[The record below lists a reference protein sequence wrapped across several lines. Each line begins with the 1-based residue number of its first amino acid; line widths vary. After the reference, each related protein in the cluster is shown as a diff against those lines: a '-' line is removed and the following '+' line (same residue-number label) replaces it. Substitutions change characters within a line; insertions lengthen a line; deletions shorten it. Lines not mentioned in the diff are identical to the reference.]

1 MKSAKTEQVK
11 INFRLNQP
19 KNDTKAENTM
29 STFFAQPY
37 SLDAVG
43 FYFDTLEAYTEKSE
57 CLLDSFGNPVEEFEL
72 QFIDGD
78 DCELF
83 SACGINQGN
92 LHTWFETIIDLSDQE
107 KTALFYLRSVLG
119 YNLEN
124 ALDKLEDVNLS
135 EGNLKD
141 VAGTLFDEF
150 YLNDVPESVRAYID
164 YEKYARDCE
173 LGGDLCEFDFNGTT
187 WTCTNASGM

>member
-1 MKSAKTEQVK
+1 
-11 INFRLNQP
+11 
-19 KNDTKAENTM
+19 M

-57 CLLDSFGNPVEEFEL
+57 NLLDAFGYPVEEFEI

-83 SACGINQGN
+83 SACGINQCN
-92 LHTWFETIIDLSDQE
+92 LHTWFEDVADLRDQE
-107 KTALFYLRSVLG
+107 KTALFYLCSILG

-141 VAGTLFDEF
+141 VAETLFDEL
-150 YLNDVPESVRAYID
+150 YLSDVPESVRAYID

-187 WTCTNASGM
+187 WTCTNVSSL

>member
-19 KNDTKAENTM
+19 KNDTKAENNM

-43 FYFDTLEAYTEKSE
+43 FYFDTLEAYTEE
-57 CLLDSFGNPVEEFEL
+57 LERLLDAFGNPVEEFEI

-83 SACGINQGN
+83 SACRINQGN
-92 LHTWFETIIDLSDQE
+92 LAVWFDDVADLSIQE
-107 KTALFYLRSVLG
+107 KTALFYLCSILG
-119 YNLEN
+119 YSLEN
-124 ALDKLEDVNLS
+124 ALDKLEEVNLS

-141 VAGTLFDEF
+141 VAETLFDEF

-173 LGGDLCEFDFNGTT
+173 IGGDLYEFDFNGTT
-187 WTCTNASGM
+187 WTCTNASGV

>member
-1 MKSAKTEQVK
+1 
-11 INFRLNQP
+11 
-19 KNDTKAENTM
+19 M

-43 FYFDTLEAYTEKSE
+43 FYFDTLEAYAEKSE
-57 CLLDSFGNPVEEFEL
+57 CLLDAFGNPVEEFEI

-92 LHTWFETIIDLSDQE
+92 LAMWFETIADLSDQE

-124 ALDKLEDVNLS
+124 ALDRLEDVNLS

-141 VAGTLFDEF
+141 VAETLFDEF

-173 LGGDLCEFDFNGTT
+173 IGGDLYEFDFNGTT
-187 WTCTNASGM
+187 WTCTNASGI

>member
-1 MKSAKTEQVK
+1 
-11 INFRLNQP
+11 
-19 KNDTKAENTM
+19 M

-43 FYFDTLEAYTEKSE
+43 FYFDTLESYAEKSE
-57 CLLDSFGNPVEEFEL
+57 SLLDAFGNPVEEFEI

-92 LHTWFETIIDLSDQE
+92 LAVWFDDVADMSDQE
-107 KTALFYLRSVLG
+107 KTALFYLCSVLG
-119 YNLEN
+119 YCLQN

-141 VAGTLFDEF
+141 VAETLFDEF

-187 WTCTNASGM
+187 WTCTNASGI

>member
-1 MKSAKTEQVK
+1 
-11 INFRLNQP
+11 
-19 KNDTKAENTM
+19 M

-37 SLDAVG
+37 NLDAVG

-57 CLLDSFGNPVEEFEL
+57 CMLDTFGNPVEEFEI

-83 SACGINQGN
+83 LACGINQGN
-92 LHTWFETIIDLSDQE
+92 LATWFETIVDLSDQE

-141 VAGTLFDEF
+141 VAEALFDEF

-173 LGGDLCEFDFNGTT
+173 LGGDLYEFDFNGTT
-187 WTCTNASGM
+187 WTCTNASSL

>member
-1 MKSAKTEQVK
+1 
-11 INFRLNQP
+11 
-19 KNDTKAENTM
+19 M

-37 SLDAVG
+37 SFDAVG

-57 CLLDSFGNPVEEFEL
+57 NLLDAFGNPGEEFEI

-83 SACGINQGN
+83 SACGINQAN
-92 LHTWFETIIDLSDQE
+92 LNLWFETITDLAEHE
-107 KTALFYLRSVLG
+107 KTALYYLCSVSG

-141 VAGTLFDEF
+141 VAETLFDEF
-150 YLNDVPESVRAYID
+150 YLSDVPESVRAYID

-173 LGGDLCEFDFNGTT
+173 LGGDLCEFYFNGAT
-187 WTCTNASGM
+187 WTCTNASGV

>member
-1 MKSAKTEQVK
+1 
-11 INFRLNQP
+11 
-19 KNDTKAENTM
+19 M

-43 FYFDTLEAYTEKSE
+43 FYFDTLEAYGEKSE
-57 CLLDSFGNPVEEFEL
+57 RLLDTFGNLVEEFEI

-92 LHTWFETIIDLSDQE
+92 LYTWFETIIDLSDQE

-141 VAGTLFDEF
+141 VAETLFDEF

-173 LGGDLCEFDFNGTT
+173 IGGDLHEFDYNGTT
-187 WTCTNASGM
+187 WTCTNASGI

>member
-1 MKSAKTEQVK
+1 
-11 INFRLNQP
+11 
-19 KNDTKAENTM
+19 M

-43 FYFDTLEAYTEKSE
+43 FYFDTLEAYTEESE
-57 CLLDSFGNPVEEFEL
+57 RLLDAFGNPVEEFEI

-83 SACGINQGN
+83 SACRINQGN
-92 LHTWFETIIDLSDQE
+92 LAVWFDDVADLSIQE
-107 KTALFYLRSVLG
+107 KTALFYLCSILG
-119 YNLEN
+119 YSLEN
-124 ALDKLEDVNLS
+124 ALGKLEEVNLS

-141 VAGTLFDEF
+141 VAETLFDEF

-173 LGGDLCEFDFNGTT
+173 IGGDLYEFDFNGTT
-187 WTCTNASGM
+187 WTCTNASGV

>member
-1 MKSAKTEQVK
+1 VKSAKTEQVK

-37 SLDAVG
+37 NLDAVG
-43 FYFDTLEAYTEKSE
+43 FYFETLEAYTEKSE
-57 CLLDSFGNPVEEFEL
+57 NLLDAFGNPVEEFEI

-83 SACGINQGN
+83 SVCGINQGN
-92 LHTWFETIIDLSDQE
+92 LQAWFETVADLRDQE
-107 KTALFYLRSVLG
+107 KTALFYLCSILG

-141 VAGTLFDEF
+141 VAETLFDEF

-187 WTCTNASGM
+187 WTCTNASGI

>member
-1 MKSAKTEQVK
+1 VKSARTEQIK
-11 INFRLNQP
+11 IKFRLNQP
-19 KNDTKAENTM
+19 KNYTKAENTM

-43 FYFDTLEAYTEKSE
+43 FFFVSLEAYAEKSE
-57 CLLDSFGNPVEEFEL
+57 CLLDAFGNPVEEFVIR
-72 QFIDGD
+72 FIDGD

-92 LHTWFETIIDLSDQE
+92 LHTWFEAIIDLSDQE

-135 EGNLKD
+135 VGKLKD
-141 VAGTLFDEF
+141 VAEALFDEF
-150 YLNDVPESVRAYID
+150 YLNGVPESVRAYID
-164 YEKYARDCE
+164 YEKYARDGE

-187 WTCTNASGM
+187 STCTNASSI

>member
-57 CLLDSFGNPVEEFEL
+57 SLLDAFGNPVEEFEI

-92 LHTWFETIIDLSDQE
+92 LHTWFDDIADLSDQE
-107 KTALFYLRSVLG
+107 KTALFYLLNVLG
-119 YNLEN
+119 YKLKN
-124 ALDKLEDVNLS
+124 ALDKLDEVNLS
-135 EGNLKD
+135 EGNLRD
-141 VAGTLFDEF
+141 VAETLFDEF

-173 LGGDLCEFDFNGTT
+173 LAGDLCEFDFNGTT
-187 WTCTNASGM
+187 WTCTNASGI

>member
-43 FYFDTLEAYTEKSE
+43 FYFDTLEAYSEKSE
-57 CLLDSFGNPVEEFEL
+57 RLLDTFGNLVEEFEI

-92 LHTWFETIIDLSDQE
+92 LYTWFESIIDLSDQE

-141 VAGTLFDEF
+141 VAETLFDEF

-173 LGGDLCEFDFNGTT
+173 IGSDLHEFDFNGTT
-187 WTCTNASGM
+187 WTCTNASGI